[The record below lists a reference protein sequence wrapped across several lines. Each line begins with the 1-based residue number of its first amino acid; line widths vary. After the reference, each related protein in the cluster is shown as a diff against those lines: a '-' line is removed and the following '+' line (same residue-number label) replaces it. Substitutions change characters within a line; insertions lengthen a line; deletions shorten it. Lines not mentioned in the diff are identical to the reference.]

1 MSDPN
6 ESPSAYEMVGDFI
19 DQLTAEFPETNA
31 SELMAALLGGA
42 GHLACIWGL
51 NLEVFKA
58 HSVLAY
64 ERAKQVT
71 VEQRTFGTCSN
82 ESVVDANGDQN

>member
-1 MSDPN
+1 MSDRD
-6 ESPSAYEMVGDFI
+6 SPSAYEMVGEFI
-19 DQLTAEFPETNA
+19 DQLVTEFPETDAN
-31 SELMAALLGGA
+31 ELMAALLGGA

-71 VEQRTFGTCSN
+71 VEQRTFGTCSH